1 VLTRVSNA
9 VRIIGNLSRA
19 TLVLGAIAFG
29 LATAGGAGAAP
40 PPLANLFS
48 GGFELIDHNG
58 KPRSSAG
65 FRGRFMLIFFGYT
78 YCPTIC
84 PTNLQHMAQALE
96 QLGDKA
102 KNIQPIFIT
111 IDPARDT
118 PGVLKDYLE
127 NFGTKFLGLTGTE
140 TQIRGVA
147 KSYRVHRRKV
157 IPDKSAPKD
166 YLVDHSSL
174 TLLIGPDGK
183 FRTLFPHNTTGPVM
197 ARRMEKYLGSK

>member
-1 VLTRVSNA
+1 MRSVVAVSVVFLTMG
-9 VRIIGNLSRA
+9 IITGAKAAA
-19 TLVLGAIAFG
+19 T
-29 LATAGGAGAAP
+29 P
-40 PPLANLFS
+40 PALANLFS
-48 GGFELIDHNG
+48 GGFELTDHNG
-58 KPRSSAG
+58 LQRAAKD

-84 PTNLQHMAQALE
+84 PTNLQHMAQALD

-102 KNIQPIFIT
+102 DRIQPIFIT

-118 PGVLKDYLE
+118 PAVLKDYVAK
-127 NFGTKFLGLTGTE
+127 FGSRILGLTGSE
-140 TQIRGVA
+140 PRIRKVA

-157 IPDKSAPKD
+157 IPHGSTAED

-183 FRTLFPHNTTGPVM
+183 FRTLFPHNTTGDVM
-197 ARRMEKYLGSK
+197 ANRMEKYLGQN

>member
-1 VLTRVSNA
+1 MRYA
-9 VRIIGNLSRA
+9 VQIIRKLSRA
-19 TLVLGAIAFG
+19 ALTLGAIAFG
-29 LATAGGAGAAP
+29 VTTEVSASAVP
-40 PPLANLFS
+40 PPLADLFS
-48 GGFELIDHNG
+48 GGFDLIDHNG
-58 KPRSSAG
+58 KSRSSED

-78 YCPTIC
+78 DCPTIC
-84 PTNLQHMAQALE
+84 PTNLQQMAQALA

-102 KNIQPIFIT
+102 KIIQPIFIT

-118 PGVLKDYLE
+118 PGVLKDYMAK
-127 NFGTKFLGLTGTE
+127 FGTKFLGLTGTE
-140 TQIRGVA
+140 TQIRSVA

-183 FRTLFPHNTTGPVM
+183 FRTLFPHDTTGLVM
-197 ARRMEKYLGSK
+197 AKRMEKYLSPK

>member
-1 VLTRVSNA
+1 M
-9 VRIIGNLSRA
+9 
-19 TLVLGAIAFG
+19 
-29 LATAGGAGAAP
+29 ATAGGAGANPAP

-48 GGFELIDHNG
+48 GGFELTDHNG
-58 KPRSSAG
+58 TPRSSKE
-65 FRGRFMLIFFGYT
+65 FRGRFMLVFFGYT

-96 QLGDKA
+96 QLGDEAA
-102 KNIQPIFIT
+102 KIQPIFIT

-118 PGVLKDYLE
+118 PGVLKDYVA
-127 NFGTKFLGLTGTE
+127 NFGDRFLGLTGSPA
-140 TQIRGVA
+140 QIRRVA

-157 IPDKSAPKD
+157 IPDKAAPAD

-183 FRTLFPHNTTGPVM
+183 FRTLFPHDTTGPVL
-197 ARRMEKYLGSK
+197 AKRMEKYLRAN

>member
-1 VLTRVSNA
+1 MGLTIGANA
-9 VRIIGNLSRA
+9 A
-19 TLVLGAIAFG
+19 P
-29 LATAGGAGAAP
+29 AP

-48 GGFELIDHNG
+48 GGFELTDHNG
-58 KPRSSAG
+58 RARSSNDYS
-65 FRGRFMLIFFGYT
+65 GRFMLIFFGYT

-102 KNIQPIFIT
+102 NTVQPIFIT

-118 PGVLKDYLE
+118 PSVLKEYVM
-127 NFGTKFLGLTGTE
+127 NFGTRIVGLTGSE
-140 TQIRGVA
+140 DQIRHVA

-157 IPDKSAPKD
+157 IPDKSAPQD

-183 FRTLFPHNTTGPVM
+183 FRTLFPHDTTAPVM
-197 ARRMEKYLGSK
+197 AKRLKKYLTTN

>member
-1 VLTRVSNA
+1 MPV
-9 VRIIGNLSRA
+9 VRSILRI
-19 TLVLGAIAFG
+19 AI
-29 LATAGGAGAAP
+29 TACFLGGAAITSASAAM
-40 PPLANLFS
+40 PPLADLFS
-48 GGFELIDHNG
+48 GDFDLIDHNET
-58 KPRSSAG
+58 PRSSKD

-96 QLGDKA
+96 LLGDKA
-102 KNIQPIFIT
+102 EKVQPIFIT

-140 TQIRGVA
+140 TQIRSVA
-147 KSYRVHRRKV
+147 KSYRVHRRK
-157 IPDKSAPKD
+157 IILDKSAPQD

-174 TLLIGPDGK
+174 TLLMGPDGK
-183 FRTLFPHNTTGPVM
+183 FRTLFPHDTTGSVM
-197 ARRMEKYLGSK
+197 AKRMEKYLNAN